1 MPLPT
6 LGCAVLADTA
16 EPWGTA
22 QVDARD
28 GRLRITGRRQTVTA
42 GPQWSRAAPGWHAVR
57 RLELGGTGG
66 TGGTDDTGGAGG
78 TGSGKSLVLDELDP
92 YRTFPYPSPPH
103 LLSTAEA
110 RTWQDLLRDAWEI
123 LRRDEPESAEAMRAG
138 LMSLAPTPARERYRP
153 HSVTAGDAFGGVMAS
168 RPDDVA
174 QLAATLVH
182 EFQHTKLGGL
192 IHLGPL
198 STPPDPQGAREQL
211 FYAPWRDDPR
221 PLSGL
226 LQGIYAFA
234 GVARFWRAHRHA
246 AEAAQ
251 APMAHF
257 EFALWRAQVASTVE
271 LVHRHEHLT
280 PLGRR
285 LLGALRGRCV
295 EWMAEPVPAAELAL
309 AQEVAAD
316 HRARWRAHHLRPEAS
331 AVEEALRA
339 WRRGDAR
346 PPAALAARPELV
358 PDAEPRY
365 LDTAAVL
372 ARYRLGDPSADPSDV
387 EGSCVADLLLARG
400 DLDGARDAFVAQL
413 TGKEAPFA
421 AWAGLGRAL
430 AGMPEQRDA
439 SRLLCHFPERACA
452 VQSALERATGQRA
465 DPVEL
470 ARWLGRGGAAE
481 G

>member
-1 MPLPT
+1 M
-6 LGCAVLADTA
+6 
-16 EPWGTA
+16 
-22 QVDARD
+22 
-28 GRLRITGRRQTVTA
+28 
-42 GPQWSRAAPGWHAVR
+42 
-57 RLELGGTGG
+57 
-66 TGGTDDTGGAGG
+66 
-78 TGSGKSLVLDELDP
+78 
-92 YRTFPYPSPPH
+92 
-103 LLSTAEA
+103 
-110 RTWQDLLRDAWEI
+110 
-123 LRRDEPESAEAMRAG
+123 
-138 LMSLAPTPARERYRP
+138 
-153 HSVTAGDAFGGVMAS
+153 
-168 RPDDVA
+168 
-174 QLAATLVH
+174 
-182 EFQHTKLGGL
+182 
-192 IHLGPL
+192 
-198 STPPDPQGAREQL
+198 
-211 FYAPWRDDPR
+211 
-221 PLSGL
+221 
-226 LQGIYAFA
+226 
-234 GVARFWRAHRHA
+234 
-246 AEAAQ
+246 
-251 APMAHF
+251 
-257 EFALWRAQVASTVE
+257 
-271 LVHRHEHLT
+271 
-280 PLGRR
+280 
-285 LLGALRGRCV
+285 
-295 EWMAEPVPAAELAL
+295 
-309 AQEVAAD
+309 
-316 HRARWRAHHLRPEAS
+316 
-331 AVEEALRA
+331 EEALRA